1 VLGLGQALFRHT
13 GPHLLHL
20 VDQVDG
26 GRTRNHQATCGIAA
40 GAGLLAMLERI
51 KARHAKLYSKTAAV
65 NVNGPDIVDER
76 FFDVR
81 QIDKLDL
88 D

>member
-1 VLGLGQALFRHT
+1 MLGPGQALFRHT
-13 GPHLLHL
+13 GPHLLHF

-40 GAGLLAMLERI
+40 GARCLARLERI
-51 KARHAKLYSKTAAV
+51 KAGHAKLDSKTTAV
-65 NVNGPDIVDER
+65 DVNGPDIVDER